1 MRRFAIACIVALA
14 AGLSASASARTQ
26 AAHLRGFV
34 CQQALDPAARAVSVS
49 AVMQTLPGTQK
60 LAMRFELL
68 RRTRRKGRP
77 VSLSGRKLKTWI
89 TPRPSSSSP
98 ALGSRPG
105 DRWIVKHPV
114 VDLAGPFY
122 YQFRV
127 TFRWTGANDQP
138 IARAVRTSPIC
149 FQPEPRADLRVQDV
163 KVTPV
168 SGQPG
173 VDQYVAEIINA
184 GRTASGRFDV
194 EFSDGATD
202 QTTTVPQLLARRAT
216 RVTFEAAACSA
227 AAPATITADPTGMVD
242 DADPSNNSMTVSC
255 D

>member
-1 MRRFAIACIVALA
+1 
-14 AGLSASASARTQ
+14 
-26 AAHLRGFV
+26 
-34 CQQALDPAARAVSVS
+34 
-49 AVMQTLPGTQK
+49 
-60 LAMRFELL
+60 
-68 RRTRRKGRP
+68 
-77 VSLSGRKLKTWI
+77 
-89 TPRPSSSSP
+89 
-98 ALGSRPG
+98 
-105 DRWIVKHPV
+105 
-114 VDLAGPFY
+114 
-122 YQFRV
+122 
-127 TFRWTGANDQP
+127 
-138 IARAVRTSPIC
+138 
-149 FQPEPRADLRVQDV
+149 
-163 KVTPV
+163 V

-202 QTTTVPQLLARRAT
+202 QTTTVPQLLARRST